1 MIDGYILHVLCK
13 IYIQTTCLDNRFC
26 SKTDIFYRLHIT
38 RKLHE
43 YDEKKPV
50 QFSNYIYITLF
61 KTKIILPLKLKNKCT
76 NDLRCLRQFFR
87 IHMLFLS
94 LVKLQRNSS
103 GRFFNR
109 SLSHAVYPVEII
121 MKILICLNVTK

>member
-1 MIDGYILHVLCK
+1 MVIFYMFYARFTSRPPVLTIDSVVKLTFSIDCILHENYTNTMK
-13 IYIQTTCLDNRFC
+13 
-26 SKTDIFYRLHIT
+26 
-38 RKLHE
+38 
-43 YDEKKPV
+43 KKPV

-61 KTKIILPLKLKNKCT
+61 KTKIILHLKLKNKCT
-76 NDLRCLRQFFR
+76 NDLRCLRQFFK

-109 SLSHAVYPVEII
+109 SLFHAVYPVEII